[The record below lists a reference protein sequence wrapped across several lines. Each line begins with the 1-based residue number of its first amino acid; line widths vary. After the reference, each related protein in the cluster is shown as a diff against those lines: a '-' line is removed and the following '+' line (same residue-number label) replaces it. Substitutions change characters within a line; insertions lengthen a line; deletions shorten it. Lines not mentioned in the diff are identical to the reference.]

1 MCGHSYGGMVITGVA
16 AEMGERIKS
25 LVYLD
30 AFLPE
35 DGQSLFDL
43 VGPDMA
49 MQFLGLVKSNGGM
62 LPPIPA
68 AAFNVNAAD
77 AAWVDRTCVP
87 QSLLTFTEG
96 VRYSPKVAA
105 VRNRTYILATGYD
118 MHVFDQFY
126 EKVKKDSKWKA
137 VAGAVRPRRHARPSG
152 RTGKVAAGGSR
163 PIANRWSRR
172 LRLELGVPIE
182 IVEPA
187 LVQIVGREQ
196 PAVAVQ
202 VLHRSAGTAS
212 ATATCRLPPA
222 SGCPCADC
230 RASRRRRR

>member
-1 MCGHSYGGMVITGVA
+1 MATFVLVHGAWHGGWCYARVAKKLRAAGHDVFTPTHTGVGERSHLNGRAITLTTHIEDVANVLKYEDLSDVIICGHSYGGMVITGVA

-35 DGQSLFDL
+35 DGQSLLDL

-49 MQFLGLVKSNGGM
+49 MHFLGLVKSNGGM

-118 MHVFDQFY
+118 MHVFDQFH
-126 EKVKKDSKWKA
+126 EKVKKDPKWKA
-137 VAGAVRPRRHARPSG
+137 VTVPCGHDVMLDQPDQLA
-152 RTGKVAAGGSR
+152 K
-163 PIANRWSRR
+163 
-172 LRLELGVPIE
+172 LLLEE
-182 IVEPA
+182 
-187 LVQIVGREQ
+187 VGR
-196 PAVAVQ
+196 
-202 VLHRSAGTAS
+202 
-212 ATATCRLPPA
+212 
-222 SGCPCADC
+222 
-230 RASRRRRR
+230 